1 MTTEELKL
9 ECGSHASRGGDG
21 GVPTNRDVL
30 NQTSEE
36 EGLLMT
42 TLESSTSCLRKA
54 QKISPLNHQPNQ
66 KHTLGDFDDP
76 PEEDDSVNGR
86 EKSRKTK
93 CREIDKSGVLEESGV
108 QENIDDMSAGEVTDV
123 STLSKGHCGC
133 HLCTTPESTNS
144 SAYSN
149 QVGGLWKKIQ
159 LKRKK
164 MNSSFQAF
172 FWTRFWQTAFLTLP
186 KP

>member
-1 MTTEELKL
+1 MSFLPIDDIGLIFSPIADDHPMTTEELKL

-21 GVPTNRDVL
+21 GVQTNRDVL

-42 TLESSTSCLRKA
+42 TLESSTSCLRNA

-76 PEEDDSVNGR
+76 PEEDDSVNGQ

-93 CREIDKSGVLEESGV
+93 CREIDKSEENGVLEHV
-108 QENIDDMSAGEVTDV
+108 QENIDDMSADEVTDV
-123 STLSKGHCGC
+123 STLSKGHCEC

-149 QVGGLWKKIQ
+149 QVGGLWEKNSTQTGKK
-159 LKRKK
+159 
-164 MNSSFQAF
+164 
-172 FWTRFWQTAFLTLP
+172 
-186 KP
+186 